1 MKHTANTWK
10 KPLGIVAV
18 LVVLVAVAAAAFF
31 RSKPMLD
38 PADSPRISLITA
50 DYENG
55 GETYHCDI
63 SQENIPQKLSR
74 DLVALFQ
81 GVTIRNTLFPRQN
94 TYTVEP
100 DSVYISIQVGLA
112 EGSMRVN
119 LSTNSAYTSAQFGD
133 THYSIVD
140 GQDLYQ
146 KVYDRLSPLLVA
158 HGSPGAPEGEPS
170 PTPSQLP
177 QTVPWEVPE
186 QQPMTYEEYFEQ
198 EREYDFEDLDY
209 AWFYDQCDFEYR
221 DGALYLV
228 DSQKTGE
235 ALWKVWDTD
244 NLEVKAVDP
253 AWIYG
258 IVDGKTLIRMDYK
271 GNHQE
276 TLFVD
281 DSGLIS
287 TMNRGISNP
296 LTVAYTYRYDGTPA
310 PACIQNPLPL
320 ADRSVLY
327 FWAGAED
334 GDGAALYRLY
344 VHDGHTDVV
353 YQYTQKELEQYRFPD
368 CPELEGTGPYYRI
381 SVPNPV
387 SNVEVG
393 WTVGNPE
400 FFHRFDAEM
409 QNEYT
414 KVTDTELLYEKPMEY
429 GLPKLFS
436 CTKNMLTGE
445 FQQVEPRSY

>member
-31 RSKPMLD
+31 RSKPMVD
-38 PADSPRISLITA
+38 PADTLQVRSISA
-50 DYENG
+50 DYWKG

-74 DLVALFQ
+74 DLVTLFQ
-81 GVTIRNTLFPRQN
+81 GFTIRNTLFPRQN

-133 THYSIVD
+133 THYCIVY
-140 GQDLYQ
+140 GQDFYQ
-146 KVYDRLSPLLVA
+146 KVYDRLSSFLVA

-186 QQPMTYEEYFEQ
+186 QPSVSYEEYFEQ

-287 TMNRGISNP
+287 TMNRGISDP

-429 GLPKLFS
+429 GLPMLFS

>member
-38 PADSPRISLITA
+38 LADTLQVRSISA
-50 DYENG
+50 DYWNS

-74 DLVALFQ
+74 DLVSLFQ
-81 GVTIRNTLFPRQN
+81 GFTIRNTLFPRQN

-409 QNEYT
+409 LNEYT

-429 GLPKLFS
+429 GLPKSFS

>member
-1 MKHTANTWK
+1 MKKASIRK
-10 KPLGIVAV
+10 SALKIVAV

-38 PADSPRISLITA
+38 PADTLQVRSISA
-50 DYENG
+50 DYWNS

-74 DLVALFQ
+74 DLVSLFQ
-81 GVTIRNTLFPRQN
+81 GFTIRNTLFPRQN

-100 DSVYISIQVGLA
+100 DSVCISIQVGLA

-186 QQPMTYEEYFEQ
+186 QPSMSYEEYFEQ

-429 GLPKLFS
+429 GLPKSFS

>member
-38 PADSPRISLITA
+38 PADTLQVRSISA
-50 DYENG
+50 DYWNG

-74 DLVALFQ
+74 DLVSLFQ
-81 GVTIRNTLFPRQN
+81 GFTIRNTLFPRQN

-429 GLPKLFS
+429 GLPKSFS

>member
-31 RSKPMLD
+31 RSKPMVD
-38 PADSPRISLITA
+38 PADTLQVRSISA
-50 DYENG
+50 DYWNS

-74 DLVALFQ
+74 DLVSLFQ
-81 GVTIRNTLFPRQN
+81 GFTIRNTLFPRQN

-146 KVYDRLSPLLVA
+146 KVYDRLSPLLAA

-429 GLPKLFS
+429 GLPKSFS

>member
-1 MKHTANTWK
+1 MKKASIRK
-10 KPLGIVAV
+10 SALKIVTV
-18 LVVLVAVAAAAFF
+18 LVVLVAVATAAFF

-55 GETYHCDI
+55 GESYRSTMEQTDI
-63 SQENIPQKLSR
+63 SQNLNNQLIT
-74 DLVALFQ
+74 LFQ
-81 GVTIRNTLFPRQN
+81 GTQMRNVRFLRPQSFRM
-94 TYTVEP
+94 EP
-100 DSVYISIQVGLA
+100 GSVYLNVWVETDRA
-112 EGSMRVN
+112 SMLVN
-119 LSTNSAYTSAQFGD
+119 LSTNSDYNSAQFGD
-133 THYSIVD
+133 THYAIVN
-140 GQDLYQ
+140 GADLYQ

-186 QQPMTYEEYFEQ
+186 QPSMSYEEYFEQ

-235 ALWKVWDTD
+235 ALWKVWDAD

>member
-31 RSKPMLD
+31 RSKPMVD
-38 PADSPRISLITA
+38 PADTLQVRSISA
-50 DYENG
+50 DYWNS

-74 DLVALFQ
+74 DLVSLFQ
-81 GVTIRNTLFPRQN
+81 GFTIRNTLFPRQN

-133 THYSIVD
+133 THCSIVD

-186 QQPMTYEEYFEQ
+186 QPSVSYEEYFEQ

-429 GLPKLFS
+429 GLPKSFS

>member
-1 MKHTANTWK
+1 MKKASIRK
-10 KPLGIVAV
+10 SALKIVAV

-38 PADSPRISLITA
+38 PADTLQVRSISA
-50 DYENG
+50 DYWNS

-74 DLVALFQ
+74 DLVSLFQ
-81 GVTIRNTLFPRQN
+81 GFTIRNTLFPRQN

-100 DSVYISIQVGLA
+100 DSVCISIQVGLA

-146 KVYDRLSPLLVA
+146 KVYDRLSPLLAA

-186 QQPMTYEEYFEQ
+186 QPSVSYEEYFEQ

-287 TMNRGISNP
+287 TMNRGISDP

-429 GLPKLFS
+429 GLPMLFS

>member
-1 MKHTANTWK
+1 MKHRKRMLPIA
-10 KPLGIVAV
+10 AV
-18 LVVLVAVAAAAFF
+18 LVALVAVAAAAFF

-38 PADSPRISLITA
+38 PADTLQVRSISA
-50 DYENG
+50 DYWNG

-74 DLVALFQ
+74 DLVSLFQ
-81 GVTIRNTLFPRQN
+81 GFTIRNTLFPRPN

-133 THYSIVD
+133 THCSIVD

-186 QQPMTYEEYFEQ
+186 QPSVSYEEYFEQ

-429 GLPKLFS
+429 GLPKSFS